1 MSDSVVENRAKF
13 VVIRGGKIV
22 GETVGRVVVAT
33 VGTSVGIRVSDS
45 ICRVA

>member
-1 MSDSVVENRAKF
+1 MSDNVVENRGKF
-13 VVIRGGKIV
+13 VVVLDGKIV

-33 VGTSVGIRVSDS
+33 VGTSVGISGSDV